1 MKIAVKGFVFLICL
15 LVFNCKNESNTQ
27 GIEKEAKSETL
38 KSLTEDEK
46 REIVA
51 YYLIH
56 GKKMTEKDFYKIIFL
71 NDFVDGVK
79 VIYYEDSNAFF
90 GLKFSEALDFYNAN
104 KE

>member
-1 MKIAVKGFVFLICL
+1 MKIKVQCFVFLMAL
-15 LVFNCKNESNTQ
+15 LVFNCKNENSTQ
-27 GIEKEAKSETL
+27 AVEKESTSETV
-38 KSLTEDEK
+38 STLTEDEK

-90 GLKFSEALDFYNAN
+90 GLKFSEALDFYKAN
-104 KE
+104 KK